1 MAPLGARPLPWTR
14 GSSPRETAW
23 GWQASYAL
31 RRSWVTGRRR
41 QIPQQ
46 NWGRL
51 GPARP
56 ASMRQNWSY
65 QLAWPPKEKERG
77 ERESRAG
84 LPLILARQTGTESIH
99 GTARKARHGL
109 HLRINQYLA
118 GYPPHPHLHD

>member
-56 ASMRQNWSY
+56 ASMRENWSY
-65 QLAWPPKEKERG
+65 QLAWPPKENERG

-84 LPLILARQTGTESIH
+84 LPLILAPQQVTERIH
-99 GTARKARHGL
+99 GHARQARPGL
-109 HLRINQYLA
+109 QLRFHQDRKSTRLNSS
-118 GYPPHPHLHD
+118 H

>member
-56 ASMRQNWSY
+56 ASMRENWSY
-65 QLAWPPKEKERG
+65 QLAWPPKENERG

-84 LPLILARQTGTESIH
+84 LPLILEIGRASCRE
-99 GTARKARHGL
+99 RVC
-109 HLRINQYLA
+109 QYV
-118 GYPPHPHLHD
+118 